1 MISGTRNFLWI
12 LPLLLLVTSP
22 IWKPLA
28 VGFLSPH
35 SLSLQVQE
43 SASSTNEHIQLRGV
57 RLTRSENGQP
67 EMFLRAEEVKSGT
80 GGMDEFYFKNIAV
93 TLLEQGKT
101 NIEIAG
107 GEGHY
112 DAIKEI
118 VTVVDDVSVLVRD
131 EYELY
136 ADALRYLAPYKTLK
150 TASDIFFKSKDVS
163 VRGTSMSYNMS
174 TGNYRVG
181 SRVICDF
188 NKESE
193 F

>member
-57 RLTRSENGQP
+57 SLTRSENGQP

-112 DAIKEI
+112 DAIKGI
-118 VTVVDDVSVLVRD
+118 VTVVDDVSVLVRN

-136 ADALRYLAPYKTLK
+136 ADALRYLVPYKTLK
-150 TASDIFFKSKDVS
+150 TASDIFFKSKDAS
-163 VRGTSMSYNMS
+163 VRGTSMSYNLS

-188 NKESE
+188 NKKSE